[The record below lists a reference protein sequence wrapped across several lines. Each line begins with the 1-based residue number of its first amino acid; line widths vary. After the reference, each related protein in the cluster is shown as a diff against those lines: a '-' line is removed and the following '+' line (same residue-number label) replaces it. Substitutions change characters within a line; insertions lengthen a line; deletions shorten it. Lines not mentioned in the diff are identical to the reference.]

1 VAVTFTAAAE
11 RDASWRRARL
21 AGVAVGDLLL
31 AATSG
36 VVALMLALT
45 YAGRFAALER
55 SDRASHDAPI
65 NLNAVERAAALEP
78 GLASVMPDTGDREL
92 AAREWFRMLASSRDS
107 GQVVPNVGA
116 AARLTVAAAE
126 IDRNPQLDL
135 FARRLAAAR
144 EAAAAAGRPAPTAV
158 PLFTAADIAAI
169 KRAFVVRTRAQF
181 RNQLLTW
188 GLLYIIGFHASA
200 FLWRLRRVDG
210 DRLLLAAAHLITG
223 LGFAV
228 LLSRPDPLRD
238 IPLFVR
244 YSQGVMLGLGLMSA
258 CSLADFSR
266 AAFVEFS
273 YLPLAAALG
282 LCALLV
288 AFGSGPGRS
297 GAKVNL
303 GPVQPIEA
311 IRLLLAFFL
320 AGYFSRRWELLRGL
334 RSRTIR
340 RVHLPAWVNVPRVE
354 YVLPVAGGTAA
365 ALALFAVQ
373 KDLGP
378 ALLLCCVFLA
388 IYAVARARLAMPLA
402 GFALLISGFALGHL
416 LHISR
421 TLSERVL
428 MWQSPWSNSAAGG
441 DQVAQAMWAMAS
453 GSALGTG
460 LGLGDSRYL
469 PAGHTDL
476 ILAALGEELGIVGL
490 AVVAAAYAIVAWRGL
505 RIARTARSDYGLFLA
520 AALTLFLIVPAL
532 VMAAGVVGAV
542 PLTGV
547 VTPFLSYGGSA
558 MAANFAALG
567 ILSSIRA
574 DRRRA
579 ADLRAFDLP
588 LRWTGGALVAA
599 SLALAALIFDVQVVH
614 ADDYAVRPHLG
625 VQADGGR
632 RYAYNPRL
640 LDAARVIPRGTV
652 LDRRGLPLATD
663 DRALLDRARPD
674 FKKLGVA
681 LDGACAAAS
690 ERCYPLGGRAFHLLG
705 DATGRVNWTAPNTS
719 YVERDLESALR
730 GFDDRASVVSTSDVE
745 GRPMSTIRR
754 DYREILPL
762 LRHRYDPGDAAV
774 AALRRRPRD
783 VRLTIDA
790 ALQIRVAAI
799 VEAHARAASGKA
811 AAVVLDPDSGAVL
824 ASVSYPWPAAGADED
839 EVRDGDPLLDRARYG
854 LYPPGSTFK
863 LVTAAAA
870 LDRSL
875 DLANAKFTCS
885 PLADG
890 RIGAKLTGWSRPVRD
905 DLLDTHA
912 HGTIDMHEGL
922 VHSCNAYFAQLAL
935 KLGPQ
940 PLVDCAARLG
950 IALTPFDSLR
960 PPRTPT
966 PAQTVARVRE
976 TLPQV
981 AYGQADVRAT
991 PLRMA
996 RLAAA
1001 IAASGTLRDAYWE
1014 QRRLPASTPFLSPA
1028 AARIIASDMRDVVTS
1043 GTGSSLRHHPA
1054 RIAGKTGTAEVD
1066 NAPSHGWFVGFAPY
1080 GPAKKRIAFAIVI
1093 EHAGYGGRTAAPA
1106 AGEIVTAAAL
1116 SGLIE

>member
-11 RDASWRRARL
+11 RDASWRRARR
-21 AGVAVGDLLL
+21 ARGAIGDLLV

-55 SDRASHDAPI
+55 SDRASSDAPI
-65 NLNAVERAAALEP
+65 NLNTVDRAAAIEP
-78 GLASVMPDTGDREL
+78 GLASVMPDADDREL
-92 AAREWFRMLASSRDS
+92 AAREWFRMLTSWRDS
-107 GQVVPNVGA
+107 GRPVPNVGA
-116 AARLTVAAAE
+116 VARLTVAAAE
-126 IDRNPQLDL
+126 IERNPQLDA
-135 FARRLAAAR
+135 FTRRLAAAR
-144 EAAAAAGRPAPTAV
+144 EAAAAAGRPAPETL
-158 PLFTAADIAAI
+158 PLFTAADLAAM
-169 KRAFVVRTRAQF
+169 KRAFVVRTRTQF
-181 RNQLLTW
+181 RNQLLVW
-188 GLLYIIGFHASA
+188 GLLFIISFHAVA
-200 FLWRLRRVDG
+200 LLWRMRRIDG
-210 DRLLLAAAHLITG
+210 DRLLLAAAHLVTG

-244 YSQGVMLGLGLMSA
+244 YAQGVMLGLGLMSA

-266 AAFVEFS
+266 AASVEFS
-273 YLPLAAALG
+273 YLPLAGAFV
-282 LCALLV
+282 LCVLLV
-288 AFGSGPGRS
+288 VFGSGPGRS

-334 RSRTIR
+334 RSRAIR
-340 RVHLPAWVNVPRVE
+340 SVQLPAWVNVPRGE
-354 YVLPVAGGTAA
+354 YVLPVLAGVAV

-388 IYAVARARLAMPLA
+388 IYAIARGRLAMPIT
-402 GFALLISGFALGHL
+402 GFALLVAGFYLGHL

-428 MWQSPWSNSAAGG
+428 MWQSPWSNSAGGG
-441 DQVAQAMWAMAS
+441 DQVAQAIWAMAS
-453 GSALGTG
+453 GGAVGTG

-476 ILAALGEELGIVGL
+476 VLAALGEELGIAGL
-490 AVVAAAYAIVAWRGL
+490 AVLAAAYAIVAWRGL
-505 RIARTARSDYGLFLA
+505 RIARSATSDYGFFLA
-520 AALTLFLIVPAL
+520 ATLTLFVIVPAL
-532 VMAAGVVGAV
+532 VMAAGVVGAL

-574 DRRRA
+574 DRRRV
-579 ADLRAFDLP
+579 ADLRSFDVP
-588 LRWTGGALVAA
+588 LRVMSGALAVAT
-599 SLALAALIFDVQVVH
+599 LALAALIFDIQVVH
-614 ADDYAVRPHLG
+614 ADDYAVRPQLG

-632 RYAYNPRL
+632 RYAYNQRL
-640 LDAARVIPRGTV
+640 LDAARLIPRGTA

-663 DRALLDRARPD
+663 DRVLLERARPD
-674 FKKLGVA
+674 FKKLGIS
-681 LDGACAAAS
+681 LEQACPSPS

-705 DATGRVNWTAPNTS
+705 DATTRVNWTAPNTS
-719 YVERDLESALR
+719 YIERDLENALR
-730 GFDDRASVVSTSDVE
+730 GFDDRASVVSTNDAA

-754 DYREILPL
+754 DYREIVPL
-762 LRHRYDPGDAAV
+762 LRHRYDPGDEAV

-799 VEAHARAASGKA
+799 VETHARAASGRA

-824 ASVSYPWPAAGADED
+824 ASVSYPWPEPGAGDE
-839 EVRDGDPLLDRARYG
+839 EGRDVDSLLDRARYG

-875 DLANAKFTCS
+875 ELANARFRCS
-885 PLADG
+885 QLADG
-890 RIGAKLTGWSRPVRD
+890 RVGTKLAGWSHPVRD
-905 DLLDTHA
+905 DVLDRHA
-912 HGTIDMHEGL
+912 HGTIDMHDGL

-935 KLGPQ
+935 KIGAQ

-950 IALTPFDSLR
+950 IALTPLS
-960 PPRTPT
+960 PP
-966 PAQTVARVRE
+966 AARVRE
-976 TLPQV
+976 MLPQV

-1001 IAASGTLRDAYWE
+1001 IAASGTLRDSYWE
-1014 QRRLPASTPFLSPA
+1014 QRKLPAATPFLSPA
-1028 AARIIASDMRDVVTS
+1028 AARIIASDMRGVVTA
-1043 GTGSSLRHHPA
+1043 GTGSSLRNHPW

-1106 AGEIVTAAAL
+1106 AGEIVTAAGL
-1116 SGLIE
+1116 SGLLE